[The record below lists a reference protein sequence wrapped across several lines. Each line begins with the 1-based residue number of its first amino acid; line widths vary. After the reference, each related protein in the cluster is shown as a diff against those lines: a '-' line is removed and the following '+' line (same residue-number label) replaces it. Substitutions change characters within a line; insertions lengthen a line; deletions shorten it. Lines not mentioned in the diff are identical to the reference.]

1 MIEPNIKQVVSL
13 PMEKL
18 LPLLLIS
25 SDTSINHKLHKL
37 IDSLQ
42 LFSID
47 LAYDSNEAI
56 KKLHARDYK
65 FIISDINIGEIDAWC
80 LSSLI
85 RSDIYCCDRKTP
97 IVLLTDTFSER
108 IAEAT
113 AKSFGINAVLPKS
126 ESSRVNEILADAFS
140 RSLPI
145 RDKLKTLA
153 IVPDSSLEQSLSDL
167 LEDRFQLFT
176 SYNAKDGLSQIRQD
190 NFDAIIIDAKLDN
203 NTAMPLMQTI
213 INEKGNIPIVVL
225 IPRDDRPLAE
235 SFMLHG
241 ASDFIYVP
249 MNPSRVMNICERAAR
264 RNDFIISNIQFES
277 KVRQLEESEQQYRQL
292 SSAHTQLL
300 SNISSVVMELN
311 ETGKIRFLN
320 KAWQRLTGFKID
332 DALSRNLMEFI
343 DADELGATK
352 FSNRLTELL
361 VQSSNFV
368 SEEIK
373 LHSADGESVWVEMKL
388 RPLKKGDEQIG
399 IAATIDNINERKKA
413 EEKLQHLAL
422 HDTLTGLYNRYYFD
436 TELSRLTLLASRGSQ
451 KHCLLYIDLDHFKII
466 NDTEGHQMG
475 DLVLKEVAQI
485 LTKRLRQSDVLCRVG
500 GDEFV
505 ILLVDTVV
513 NDAVEIGNDICKQ
526 IADAHFQFGNNS
538 YKISA
543 SIGVSEVDG
552 NSTGPEY
559 LRQADIALYVAKNKG
574 RNRTHCYTE
583 DDVESKRQHDN
594 LKWAHRLQEA
604 VVNDSIVLHFQPVWD
619 VKNDCVAYYE
629 ALVRLNINGTLV
641 YPNDFIPALERAE
654 DINLL
659 DHQVVSKAIS
669 LINQHDI
676 LHKVAINLSAK
687 AFSDEGL
694 FPLIS
699 EKLEKYNVSGEKI
712 IFELTESASLTNV
725 SGTRRLINQI
735 SELGCEFSIDDFGT
749 GFSTFA
755 YLRELPADSVKID
768 GSFVKDMTKNPA
780 DHTLVTAIANIAKA
794 LNKHTV
800 AEFVEDKATFEELK
814 SIGVDHAQ
822 GYFISR
828 PVPIEEVIN
837 INFMP

>member
-1 MIEPNIKQVVSL
+1 
-13 PMEKL
+13 MENK

-25 SDTSINHKLHKL
+25 ADVSINKKLLKL

-42 LFSID
+42 FFSVD
-47 LAYDSNEAI
+47 LALDSSDAI
-56 KKLHARDYK
+56 VKLREKDYK
-65 FIISDINIGEIDAWC
+65 FIISDINIGDIDAWC

-85 RSDIYCCDRKTP
+85 RSDIYRCERKTP
-97 IVLLTDTFSER
+97 IVLLTDTYSER

-140 RSLPI
+140 KSLPI
-145 RDKLKTLA
+145 SDKLKTLSILA
-153 IVPDSSLEQSLSDL
+153 NEELELNISHL
-167 LEDRFQLFT
+167 LEDRFHVEL
-176 SYNAKDGLSQIRQD
+176 SHKAKEGLSQIRQKD
-190 NFDAIIIDAKLDN
+190 YDVIIIDAELENDS
-203 NTAMPLMQTI
+203 ALPLLQTI
-213 INEKGNIPIVVL
+213 INEQGNLPVVVL
-225 IPRDDRPLAE
+225 IPRDDVKLAE
-235 SFMLHG
+235 TFMLHG

-249 MNPSRVMNICERAAR
+249 MNPARVVNICERAAR
-264 RNDFIISNIQFES
+264 RNDFIVSNSQFGF
-277 KVRQLEESEQQYRQL
+277 KVKQLEQSEQQYRHLLQ
-292 SSAHTQLL
+292 AHSQLL

-311 ETGKIRFLN
+311 EAGQIRFIN
-320 KAWQRLTGFKID
+320 KAWQRLTDFNIEDCLDK
-332 DALSRNLMEFI
+332 NLMEFI
-343 DADELGATK
+343 DADELGATR
-352 FSNRLTELL
+352 FSNRLSELL
-361 VQSSNFV
+361 LRKTHFV

-373 LHSADGESVWVEMKL
+373 LQSAVGDSIWVEIKL
-388 RPLKKGDEQIG
+388 RPLIKGGEQTG

-422 HDTLTGLYNRYYFD
+422 HDTLTGLFNRYYFD
-436 TELSRLTLLASRGSQ
+436 TELARLTLLASRGSNN
-451 KHCLLYIDLDHFKII
+451 HCLLYIDLDHFKII

-475 DLVLKEVAQI
+475 DLVLKEVSQI
-485 LTKRLRQSDVLCRVG
+485 LSKRLRQSDILCRVG

-505 ILLVDTVV
+505 ILLVDTEV

-552 NSTGPEY
+552 NATGPEY

-574 RNRTHCYTE
+574 RNRTHCYTD
-583 DDVESKRQHDN
+583 DDVESKQQHDN

-619 VKNDCVAYYE
+619 IKNNCVGYYE

-659 DHQVVSKAIS
+659 DHQVISKAIK
-669 LINQHDI
+669 LIEQHSS
-676 LHKVAINLSAK
+676 LHKVAINLSAQ
-687 AFSDEGL
+687 AFSDERL
-694 FPLIS
+694 FPLIK
-699 EKLEKYNVSGEKI
+699 EKLEKYNLDGNRI

-735 SELGCEFSIDDFGT
+735 NELGCQFSIDDFGT

-755 YLRELPADSVKID
+755 YLRELPAHSVKID
-768 GSFVKDMTKNPA
+768 GSFVKDMTKNSA
-780 DHTLVTAIANIAKA
+780 DHTLVTAINNIAKA
-794 LNKHTV
+794 LEKSTV
-800 AEFVEDKATFEELK
+800 AEFVEDKSTFKELGA
-814 SIGVDHAQ
+814 IGVDYAQ

-828 PVPIEEVIN
+828 PVPAEEIAE
-837 INFMP
+837 FRFEP

>member
-1 MIEPNIKQVVSL
+1 MDNK
-13 PMEKL
+13 

-25 SDTSINHKLHKL
+25 ADASINRKLHKL
-37 IDSLQ
+37 INSLQ

-47 LAYDSNEAI
+47 LALNSNDAI
-56 KKLHARDYK
+56 VKLREKDYK

-85 RSDIYCCDRKTP
+85 RSDIYRCERKTP
-97 IVLLTDTFSER
+97 IVLLTDTYSER

-140 RSLPI
+140 KSLPVS
-145 RDKLKTLA
+145 DKLKTLTILA
-153 IVPDSSLEQSLSDL
+153 NRDIEQSLAGL
-167 LEDRFQLFT
+167 LEDKFQIET
-176 SYNAKDGLSQIRQD
+176 SNTAKDGLSQIRQKD
-190 NFDAIIIDAKLDN
+190 YDAIIIDAELEN
-203 NTAMPLMQTI
+203 ESAMPLLQTI
-213 INEKGNIPIVVL
+213 LNEKGNIPVVVL
-225 IPRDDRPLAE
+225 IPRNDVELAE

-241 ASDFIYVP
+241 ASDFIYSP
-249 MNPSRVMNICERAAR
+249 MNPARVMNICERAAR

-277 KVRQLEESEQQYRQL
+277 KVKLLEQSEQQYRHLLQEH
-292 SSAHTQLL
+292 SQLL

-311 ETGKIRFLN
+311 EAGRIRFVN
-320 KAWQRLTGFKID
+320 KAWQRLTDFSIEESLDK
-332 DALSRNLMEFI
+332 SLMEFI
-343 DADELGATK
+343 DADELGATR
-352 FSNRLTELL
+352 FSNGLSELL
-361 VQSSNFV
+361 LRKTQFV

-373 LHSADGESVWVEMKL
+373 LHSATGNSIWVEIKL
-388 RPLKKGDEQIG
+388 RPLKKGGEHIG

-413 EEKLQHLAL
+413 EDKLQHLAL
-422 HDTLTGLYNRYYFD
+422 HDTLTGLFNRYYFD
-436 TELSRLTLLASRGSQ
+436 TELARLTLLASRGSHN
-451 KHCLLYIDLDHFKII
+451 HCLLYIDLDHFKII

-485 LTKRLRQSDVLCRVG
+485 LTKRLRNSDILCRVG

-505 ILLVDTVV
+505 ILLVDTLVS
-513 NDAVEIGNDICKQ
+513 DAVDIGDTICKQ

-552 NSTGPEY
+552 NATGPEY

-583 DDVESKRQHDN
+583 DDVESKQQHDN

-604 VVNDSIVLHFQPVWD
+604 VVNDNIVLHFQPVWD
-619 VKNDCVAYYE
+619 IKNNCIGYYE
-629 ALVRLNINGTLV
+629 ALVRLNINGSLV

-659 DHQVVSKAIS
+659 DHQVVSKAAK
-669 LINQHDI
+669 LIQQHPV
-676 LHKVAINLSAK
+676 LHKVAINLSAQ
-687 AFSDEGL
+687 AFSDERL
-694 FPLIS
+694 FPLIK
-699 EKLEKYNVSGEKI
+699 EKLATYQVDGSRI

-725 SGTRRLINQI
+725 SGTRRMVKQIN
-735 SELGCEFSIDDFGT
+735 ELGCQFSIDDFGT

-755 YLRELPADSVKID
+755 YLRELPAHSVKID
-768 GSFVKDMTKNPA
+768 GSFVRDMTNNPA
-780 DHTLVTAIANIAKA
+780 DHTLVTAITNIAKA
-794 LNKHTV
+794 LNKSTV
-800 AEFVEDKATFEELK
+800 AEFVEDKETFDEL
-814 SIGVDHAQ
+814 SNIGVEYAQ

-828 PVPIEEVIN
+828 PVPVEQIETLE
-837 INFMP
+837 FDPS

>member
-1 MIEPNIKQVVSL
+1 
-13 PMEKL
+13 MENK

-25 SDTSINHKLHKL
+25 ADVSINKKLLKL

-42 LFSID
+42 FFSVD
-47 LAYDSNEAI
+47 LALDSSDAI
-56 KKLHARDYK
+56 VKLREKDYK
-65 FIISDINIGEIDAWC
+65 FIISDINIGDIDAWC

-85 RSDIYCCDRKTP
+85 RSDIYRCERKTP
-97 IVLLTDTFSER
+97 IVLLTDTYSER

-140 RSLPI
+140 KSLPI
-145 RDKLKTLA
+145 SDKLKTLSILA
-153 IVPDSSLEQSLSDL
+153 NEELELNISHL
-167 LEDRFQLFT
+167 LEDRFHVEL
-176 SYNAKDGLSQIRQD
+176 SHKAKEGLSQIRQKD
-190 NFDAIIIDAKLDN
+190 YDVIIIDAELENDS
-203 NTAMPLMQTI
+203 ALPLLQTI
-213 INEKGNIPIVVL
+213 INEQGNLPVVVL
-225 IPRDDRPLAE
+225 IPRDDVKLAE
-235 SFMLHG
+235 TFMLHG

-249 MNPSRVMNICERAAR
+249 MNPARVVNICERAAR
-264 RNDFIISNIQFES
+264 RNDFIVSNSQFGF
-277 KVRQLEESEQQYRQL
+277 KVKQLEQSEQQYRHLLQ
-292 SSAHTQLL
+292 AHSQLL

-311 ETGKIRFLN
+311 EAGQIRFIN
-320 KAWQRLTGFKID
+320 KAWQRLTDFNIEDCLDK
-332 DALSRNLMEFI
+332 NLMEFI
-343 DADELGATK
+343 DADELGATR
-352 FSNRLTELL
+352 FSNRLSELL
-361 VQSSNFV
+361 LRKTHFV

-373 LHSADGESVWVEMKL
+373 LQSAVGDSIWVEIKL
-388 RPLKKGDEQIG
+388 RPLIKGGEQTG

-422 HDTLTGLYNRYYFD
+422 HDTLTGLFNRYYFD
-436 TELSRLTLLASRGSQ
+436 TELARLTLLASRGSNN
-451 KHCLLYIDLDHFKII
+451 HCLLYIDLDHFKII

-475 DLVLKEVAQI
+475 DLVLKEVSQI
-485 LTKRLRQSDVLCRVG
+485 LSKRLRQSDILCRVG

-505 ILLVDTVV
+505 ILLVDTEV

-552 NSTGPEY
+552 NATGPEY

-574 RNRTHCYTE
+574 RNRTHCYTD
-583 DDVESKRQHDN
+583 DDVESKQQHDN

-619 VKNDCVAYYE
+619 IKNNCVGYYE

-659 DHQVVSKAIS
+659 DHQVISKAIK
-669 LINQHDI
+669 LIEQHSS
-676 LHKVAINLSAK
+676 LHKVAINLSAQ
-687 AFSDEGL
+687 AFSDERL
-694 FPLIS
+694 FPLIK
-699 EKLEKYNVSGEKI
+699 EKLEKYNLNGNRI

-735 SELGCEFSIDDFGT
+735 NELGCQFSIDDFGT

-755 YLRELPADSVKID
+755 YLRELPAHSVKID
-768 GSFVKDMTKNPA
+768 GSFVKDMTKNSA
-780 DHTLVTAIANIAKA
+780 DHTLVTAINNIAKA
-794 LNKHTV
+794 LKKSTV
-800 AEFVEDKATFEELK
+800 AEFVEDKSTFKELGA
-814 SIGVDHAQ
+814 IGVDYAQ

-828 PVPIEEVIN
+828 PVPAEEIAE
-837 INFMP
+837 FRFEP

>member
-1 MIEPNIKQVVSL
+1 MDNK
-13 PMEKL
+13 

-25 SDTSINHKLHKL
+25 ADASINKKLHKL
-37 IDSLQ
+37 ISSLQ

-47 LAYDSNEAI
+47 LALDSNEAI
-56 KKLHARDYK
+56 IKLRERDYK
-65 FIISDINIGEIDAWC
+65 FIISDINIGDIDAWC

-85 RSDIYCCDRKTP
+85 RSDIYRCERKTP
-97 IVLLTDTFSER
+97 IVLLTDTYSER

-140 RSLPI
+140 KALPI
-145 RDKLKTLA
+145 SDRLKTLT
-153 IVPDSSLEQSLSDL
+153 IVTSAKTEESLSGL
-167 LEDRFQLFT
+167 LEDKFEIH
-176 SYNAKDGLSQIRQD
+176 SSSSAKDGLAQIRQKE
-190 NFDAIIIDAKLDN
+190 FDAIIIDAELENDS
-203 NTAMPLMQTI
+203 ALPLLQTI
-213 INEKGNIPIVVL
+213 INEKGNLPVVVL
-225 IPRDDRPLAE
+225 IPRNDVKLAE

-241 ASDFIYVP
+241 ASDFIYIP
-249 MNPSRVMNICERAAR
+249 MNPARVMNICERAAR

-277 KVRQLEESEQQYRQL
+277 KVKQLEQSEQQYRHL
-292 SSAHTQLL
+292 SQDHTQLL

-311 ETGKIRFLN
+311 EVGQIRFLN
-320 KAWQRLTGFKID
+320 KAWQRLTGFSIKD
-332 DALSRNLMEFI
+332 SLDKNLMEFI

-352 FSNRLTELL
+352 FTNRLTEIL
-361 VQSSNFV
+361 VRKTNSV

-373 LHSADGESVWVEMKL
+373 LQSANGDSIWVEIKL
-388 RPLKKGDEQIG
+388 RPLKKDGEQVG

-413 EEKLQHLAL
+413 EDKLQHLAL
-422 HDTLTGLYNRYYFD
+422 HDTLTGLFNRYYFD
-436 TELSRLTLLASRGSQ
+436 TELARLTLLASRGSHN
-451 KHCLLYIDLDHFKII
+451 HCLLYIDLDHFKII

-485 LTKRLRQSDVLCRVG
+485 LSKRLRQSDILCRVG

-505 ILLVDTVV
+505 ILLVDTLVK
-513 NDAVEIGNDICKQ
+513 DAVDIGNDICKQ
-526 IADAHFQFGNNS
+526 IADAHFQFGNNT

-552 NSTGPEY
+552 NATGPEY

-583 DDVESKRQHDN
+583 DDIESKQQHDN

-604 VVNDSIVLHFQPVWD
+604 VVNDNIVLHFQPVWD
-619 VKNDCVAYYE
+619 VENNCVGYYE

-659 DHQVVSKAIS
+659 DHQVVGKAVK
-669 LINQHDI
+669 LIQQHSS
-676 LHKVAINLSAK
+676 LHKVAINLSAQ

-694 FPLIS
+694 FPLIK
-699 EKLEKYNVSGEKI
+699 EKLEMYNVDGKRI

-725 SGTRRLINQI
+725 SGTRRMINQI
-735 SELGCEFSIDDFGT
+735 NELGCQFSIDDFGT

-755 YLRELPADSVKID
+755 YLRELPAHSVKID
-768 GSFVKDMTKNPA
+768 GSFVKDMTKNSA
-780 DHTLVTAIANIAKA
+780 DHTLVTAITNIAKA
-794 LNKHTV
+794 LDKSTV
-800 AEFVEDKATFEELK
+800 AEFVEDKATFEELSK
-814 SIGVDHAQ
+814 IGVEYAQ
-822 GYFISR
+822 GYYISR
-828 PVPIEEVIN
+828 PIPVEEID
-837 INFMP
+837 NFKFEV

>member
-1 MIEPNIKQVVSL
+1 
-13 PMEKL
+13 MENK

-25 SDTSINHKLHKL
+25 ADALINKKLLKL

-42 LFSID
+42 FFSID
-47 LAYDSNEAI
+47 LALDSSDAI
-56 KKLHARDYK
+56 VKLREKDYK

-85 RSDIYCCDRKTP
+85 RSDIYRCERKTP
-97 IVLLTDTFSER
+97 IVLLTDTYSER

-140 RSLPI
+140 KSLPI
-145 RDKLKTLA
+145 SDKLKTLS
-153 IVPDSSLEQSLSDL
+153 ILTNPDLESSLANL
-167 LEDRFQLFT
+167 LEDRFQVEISHT
-176 SYNAKDGLSQIRQD
+176 AKDGLSQIRQKEY
-190 NFDAIIIDAKLDN
+190 DAIIIDAELEDE
-203 NTAMPLMQTI
+203 AALPLLQTI
-213 INEKGNIPIVVL
+213 IHEKGNLPVVVL
-225 IPRDDRPLAE
+225 IPRDDVKQAE
-235 SFMLHG
+235 TFMLHG

-249 MNPSRVMNICERAAR
+249 MNPARVMNICERAAR
-264 RNDFIISNIQFES
+264 RNDFIVSNSQFES
-277 KVRQLEESEQQYRQL
+277 KVKLLEQSEQQYRHLLQEH
-292 SSAHTQLL
+292 SQLL

-311 ETGKIRFLN
+311 EAGQIRFLN
-320 KAWQRLTGFKID
+320 KAWQRLTDFNIEQCID
-332 DALSRNLMEFI
+332 KNLMEFI
-343 DADELGATK
+343 DADELGATR
-352 FSNRLTELL
+352 FSNRLSELL
-361 VQSSNFV
+361 VRKTQFV

-373 LHSADGESVWVEMKL
+373 LQSASGDSVWVEIKL
-388 RPLKKGDEQIG
+388 RPLKKGGEHIG

-413 EEKLQHLAL
+413 EDKLQHLAL
-422 HDTLTGLYNRYYFD
+422 HDTLTGLFNRYYFD
-436 TELSRLTLLASRGSQ
+436 TELARLTLLASRGSHN
-451 KHCLLYIDLDHFKII
+451 HCLLYIDLDHFKII

-485 LTKRLRQSDVLCRVG
+485 LTKRLRQSDILCRVG

-505 ILLVDTVV
+505 ILLVDTLVA
-513 NDAVEIGNDICKQ
+513 DAVEIGNDICKQ

-552 NSTGPEY
+552 NATGPEY

-574 RNRTHCYTE
+574 RNRTHCYT
-583 DDVESKRQHDN
+583 DDDIESKQQHDN

-619 VKNDCVAYYE
+619 IRNNCVGYYE

-659 DHQVVSKAIS
+659 DHQVISKAIK
-669 LINQHDI
+669 LIQQYSV
-676 LHKVAINLSAK
+676 LHKVAINLSAQ
-687 AFSDEGL
+687 AFSDERL
-694 FPLIS
+694 FPLIK
-699 EKLEKYNVSGEKI
+699 EKLDMYGVDGNRI

-735 SELGCEFSIDDFGT
+735 NELGCQFSIDDFGT

-755 YLRELPADSVKID
+755 YLRELPAHSVKID
-768 GSFVKDMTKNPA
+768 GSFVKDMTKNSA
-780 DHTLVTAIANIAKA
+780 DHTLVTAINNIAKA
-794 LNKHTV
+794 LDKSTV
-800 AEFVEDKATFEELK
+800 AEFVEDKSTFKEL
-814 SIGVDHAQ
+814 SNIGVDFAQ
-822 GYFISR
+822 GYYISR
-828 PVPIEEVIN
+828 PIPAEQISE
-837 INFMP
+837 INFTP

>member
-1 MIEPNIKQVVSL
+1 
-13 PMEKL
+13 METQ

-25 SDTSINHKLHKL
+25 SDISINNKLHKL
-37 IDSLQ
+37 ISSFQ

-47 LAYDSNEAI
+47 IAYNSTEAI
-56 KKLHARDYK
+56 EKLHRQDYK
-65 FIISDINIGEIDAWC
+65 FIISDIDIGDIDAWC

-85 RSDIYCCDRKTP
+85 RSDIYCCARKTP
-97 IVLLTDTFSER
+97 IVLLTDTYSER

-126 ESSRVNEILADAFS
+126 ESNRVNEILADAFS
-140 RSLPI
+140 KALPI
-145 RDKLKTLA
+145 SDRLKTLA
-153 IVPDSSLEQSLSDL
+153 IVPDDKLKIGLEDL
-167 LEDRFQLFT
+167 LEDRFKIDT
-176 SYNAKDGLSQIRQD
+176 TDNAKDGLAQIRQ
-190 NFDAIIIDAKLDN
+190 NEFDAIIIDATLENDS
-203 NTAMPLMQTI
+203 AMPLMQTI

-225 IPRDDRPLAE
+225 IPRDDRQLAE

-277 KVRQLEESEQQYRQL
+277 KVKQLEESEQQYRQL

-311 ETGKIRFLN
+311 EMGKIRFLN
-320 KAWQRLTGFKID
+320 QAWQRLTGFNID
-332 DALSRNLMEFI
+332 QSLNRNLMEFI

-352 FSNRLTELL
+352 FSNRLSDLL
-361 VQSSNFV
+361 IRNSQFV

-373 LHSADGESVWVEMKL
+373 LHSANGESVWVEIKL
-388 RPLKKGDEQIG
+388 RPLKKGQQQIG

-422 HDTLTGLYNRYYFD
+422 HDTLTGLFNRYYFD
-436 TELSRLTLLASRGSQ
+436 NELSRLTLLASRGSNN
-451 KHCLLYIDLDHFKII
+451 HCLLYIDLDHFKII

-485 LTKRLRQSDVLCRVG
+485 LTKRLRQSDILCRVG

-505 ILLVDTVV
+505 ILLVDTLVA
-513 NDAVEIGNDICKQ
+513 DAVEIGNDICKQ
-526 IADAHFQFGNNS
+526 ITNAHFQFDNNT

-552 NSTGPEY
+552 HSTGPEY

-583 DDVESKRQHDN
+583 DDIESKQQHDN

-604 VVNDSIVLHFQPVWD
+604 VVNDNIVLHFQPIWD
-619 VKNDCVAYYE
+619 VKLNCVAYYE
-629 ALVRLNINGTLV
+629 ALVRLNINGKLV

-659 DHQVVSKAIS
+659 DHQVVSKAIK
-669 LINQHDI
+669 LIDQHAI

-694 FPLIS
+694 FPLIN
-699 EKLEKYNVSGEKI
+699 EKLKRYNVPGNKI

-725 SGTRRLINQI
+725 SGTRRLIKQI
-735 SELGCEFSIDDFGT
+735 NELGC
-749 GFSTFA
+749 
-755 YLRELPADSVKID
+755 
-768 GSFVKDMTKNPA
+768 
-780 DHTLVTAIANIAKA
+780 
-794 LNKHTV
+794 
-800 AEFVEDKATFEELK
+800 
-814 SIGVDHAQ
+814 
-822 GYFISR
+822 
-828 PVPIEEVIN
+828 
-837 INFMP
+837 

>member
-1 MIEPNIKQVVSL
+1 
-13 PMEKL
+13 MENK

-25 SDTSINHKLHKL
+25 ADVSINKKLLKL

-42 LFSID
+42 LFSVD
-47 LAYDSNEAI
+47 LALDSSDAI
-56 KKLHARDYK
+56 VKLREKDYK

-85 RSDIYCCDRKTP
+85 RSDIYRCERKTP
-97 IVLLTDTFSER
+97 IVLLTDTYSER

-140 RSLPI
+140 KSLPI
-145 RDKLKTLA
+145 SDKLKTLSILA
-153 IVPDSSLEQSLSDL
+153 DQELELNIAHL
-167 LEDRFQLFT
+167 LEDRFHVELSNT
-176 SYNAKDGLSQIRQD
+176 AKEGLSQIRQKD
-190 NFDAIIIDAKLDN
+190 YDVIIIDAKLENDS
-203 NTAMPLMQTI
+203 ALPLLQTI
-213 INEKGNIPIVVL
+213 INEQGNLPVVVL
-225 IPRDDRPLAE
+225 IPRDDVKLAE
-235 SFMLHG
+235 TFMLHG

-264 RNDFIISNIQFES
+264 RNDFIVSNSQFGS
-277 KVRQLEESEQQYRQL
+277 KVKQLEQSEQQYRHLLQ
-292 SSAHTQLL
+292 AHSQLL

-311 ETGKIRFLN
+311 EAGQIRFIN
-320 KAWQRLTGFKID
+320 KAWQRLTDFNID
-332 DALSRNLMEFI
+332 DCLDKNLMEFI
-343 DADELGATK
+343 DADELGATR
-352 FSNRLTELL
+352 FSNRLSELL
-361 VQSSNFV
+361 LRKTHFV

-373 LHSADGESVWVEMKL
+373 LQSASGDSIWVEIKL
-388 RPLKKGDEQIG
+388 RPLTKGGEQTG

-422 HDTLTGLYNRYYFD
+422 HDTLTGLFNRYYFD
-436 TELSRLTLLASRGSQ
+436 TELARLTLLASRGSHN
-451 KHCLLYIDLDHFKII
+451 HCLLYIDLDHFKII

-475 DLVLKEVAQI
+475 DLVLKEVSQI
-485 LTKRLRQSDVLCRVG
+485 LSKRLRQSDILCRVG

-505 ILLVDTVV
+505 ILLVDTLVT
-513 NDAVEIGNDICKQ
+513 DAVEIGNDICKQ

-552 NSTGPEY
+552 NATGPEY

-574 RNRTHCYTE
+574 RNRTHCYTD
-583 DDVESKRQHDN
+583 DDVESKQQHDN

-619 VKNDCVAYYE
+619 IKNNCVAYYE

-659 DHQVVSKAIS
+659 DHQVISKAIK
-669 LINQHDI
+669 LTEQYPC
-676 LHKVAINLSAK
+676 LHKVAINLSAQ
-687 AFSDEGL
+687 AFSDERL
-694 FPLIS
+694 FPLIK
-699 EKLEKYNVSGEKI
+699 EKLDTYNLAGNRI

-735 SELGCEFSIDDFGT
+735 NELGCQFSIDDFGT

-755 YLRELPADSVKID
+755 YLRELPAHSVKID
-768 GSFVKDMTKNPA
+768 GSFVKDMTNNSA
-780 DHTLVTAIANIAKA
+780 DHTLVTAINNIAKA
-794 LNKHTV
+794 LNKSTV
-800 AEFVEDKATFEELK
+800 AEFVEDKKTFQELAN
-814 SIGVDHAQ
+814 IGVDYAQ
-822 GYFISR
+822 GYFIAR
-828 PVPIEEVIN
+828 P
-837 INFMP
+837 MPPEQLSKISFTL